1 MYRMYF
7 NTRIENIIKN
17 IDDNSMIILHS
28 GLEIVKS
35 EDIFYEF
42 ITNRNFFYLTNIRQK
57 NTFLILLKISDD
69 NYYKFIS
76 IDKIDESKVKW
87 FGKMLTEDDIVTN
100 THFSNE
106 EILTNDILELK
117 LKELTTKYK
126 INKLYLDFKNNNVT
140 KELAKKLNFK
150 EDNIE
155 DIYDKIIKLRAIKDI
170 FEVDN
175 IRKAIEITKKGIE
188 KIEKIKDYMNYE
200 YEIYNSFNHEILNYG
215 THEIGF
221 DTIIASGI
229 NSCRLHYPTPY
240 SKIEKNS
247 VLLCDVGARYNNYS
261 ADITRTFIIGDR
273 FNDLQYT
280 IYNIVLEC
288 NKEVI
293 RNIKPGININYL
305 QELTI
310 NFLAD
315 NCLKEGL
322 IKDRDEIDNYYFHC
336 VSHHLGLDTHDPISR
351 EYKLKP
357 GNVITVEPGLYFE
370 QYKIGVRI
378 EDDILVTENT
388 SINLLKK

>member
-7 NTRIENIIKN
+7 NTRIENIIKD

-57 NTFLILLKISDD
+57 NTFLIIFKISDD
-69 NYYKFIS
+69 DYYKFIS
-76 IDKIDESKVKW
+76 IDKIDKSKVKW
-87 FGKMLTEDDIVTN
+87 FGKMLNEDDIIAT
-100 THFSNE
+100 THFSKK
-106 EILTNDILELK
+106 EILTNDILESK

-155 DIYDKIIKLRAIKDI
+155 DIYSKIIELRAIKDI

-175 IRKAIEITKKGIE
+175 IRKAVEITKKGIE

-322 IKDRDEIDNYYFHC
+322 IQDRDEIDNYYFHC

-370 QYKIGVRI
+370 NHKIGVRI
-378 EDDILVTENT
+378 EDDILVTENGCIT
-388 SINLLKK
+388 F

>member
-1 MYRMYF
+1 MYF
-7 NTRIENIIKN
+7 NTRIKNIIKD

-57 NTFLILLKISDD
+57 NTFLIIFKISDD
-69 NYYKFIS
+69 DYYKFIS
-76 IDKIDESKVKW
+76 IDKIDKSKVKW
-87 FGKMLTEDDIVTN
+87 FGKMLTEDDIVAT
-100 THFSNE
+100 THFSKK
-106 EILTNDILELK
+106 EILTNDILESK

-175 IRKAIEITKKGIE
+175 IRKAVEITKKGIE